1 MNGIPAMLSSQAPLY
16 LPEDLKAEISHKGRD
31 VSDLLRTCARLAGG
45 RLHQCMGQEGGSL
58 RQMPLMM
65 QGSWVPAAAMG

>member
-16 LPEDLKAEISHKGRD
+16 LPEDLKAEMSDEGRFL
-31 VSDLLRTCARLAGG
+31 DLLWTSAQLTGG

-58 RQMPLMM
+58 REMPLMM
-65 QGSWVPAAAMG
+65 QGS